1 MPWSYLTENV
11 LPPLNN
17 LVVPHVRDHGHSQS
31 GGGNGDSEGINGVVA
46 TWMPVGG
53 GTQHT
58 SIKEAS

>member
-1 MPWSYLTENV
+1 L
-11 LPPLNN
+11 LPLNN

-31 GGGNGDSEGINGVVA
+31 GGGNGDSEGTNGVVA
-46 TWMPVGG
+46 TWMRVGG

>member
-1 MPWSYLTENV
+1 MPRSYLTENV

-17 LVVPHVRDHGHSQS
+17 LVVPHVRYHGHGQT

-46 TWMPVGG
+46 TWMRVGG

-58 SIKEAS
+58 SIKGAS